1 MKYTIE
7 QIIEKGL
14 CVFCGTINEANFLL
28 YLADSSGFKTINGS
42 TYADFFK
49 HAIHDDLFYNLKKCY
64 NATREEL
71 EKDGVID
78 FEDVIKFEDVIEL
91 QEVDIPLLEQISK
104 LKRKNAKLEY
114 EINEVKSNCH
124 NDKTIAVEDA
134 VREVSNK
141 YFEVFKILSEDNID
155 WKELGLRLANNHP
168 EIFLKVSLSLKY
180 PNTKHLSMQRWYDHA
195 IKEVESGKKI
205 RAIKY
210 VRECT
215 GLGLRE
221 SKAIVDDLAECMG
234 L

>member
-1 MKYTIE
+1 MEKKYTIYD
-7 QIIEKGL
+7 IIDNGL
-14 CVFCGTINEANFLL
+14 IVLCGNLEDAKLL
-28 YLADSSGFKTINGS
+28 FDIADSNGFGINGEKCREVFKDA
-42 TYADFFK
+42 TYM
-49 HAIHDDLFYNLKKCY
+49 KKCY
-64 NATREEL
+64 NLKYGKYDNLKYYKDNGYTVIEMHQIETDMNSIEKYRLEIEVEEL
-71 EKDGVID
+71 RK
-78 FEDVIKFEDVIEL
+78 
-91 QEVDIPLLEQISK
+91 
-104 LKRKNAKLEY
+104 KNANLEH
-114 EINEVKSNCH
+114 EAHCLKTNAD

-168 EIFLKVSLSLKY
+168 EIFLKVSLKY
-180 PNTKHLSMQRWYDHA
+180 PNTKHLSMQMWYDHA